1 MSYFDVMIDK
11 IKHMKSILLV
21 FTLLFATSFT
31 YLIPKKKSIY
41 VSPDLDKVMV
51 YVPSMAFSYREAD
64 TLIVDDALVF
74 TNTYSMNEFYMFP
87 YEVSNGQ
94 YLEFVHDLKV
104 KKDTTWSIAMPDTLR
119 WREKLSYNEPYVEY
133 YFRHPAYR
141 NYPVVGVTQKQCMMY
156 CEWLTK
162 VYNTNEKR
170 KYKKVKFRLPTKY
183 EWYAAAVF
191 NKSEKVKS
199 KNVKT
204 MNYYDDNL
212 FPWDGPFLRN
222 KNGGYQANFKNID
235 ESSIHRVNDSVM
247 TVYGKKAIQQR
258 YITKPSEYMGIASNL
273 NDNADVTA
281 PVDSYWPNDLGIY
294 NLAGNVEEFVAE
306 YGITK
311 GGSWQDP
318 GYYLRN
324 TVIETYQ
331 SKNEATSSRGFR
343 FVMEV
348 VEE

>member
-1 MSYFDVMIDK
+1 
-11 IKHMKSILLV
+11 MKLILLT
-21 FTLLFATSFT
+21 FTLIFATSFT
-31 YLIPKKKSIY
+31 FLSPRKETNYE
-41 VSPDLDKVMV
+41 SPDLDKTMV
-51 YVPSMAFSYREAD
+51 YVPTLSFSYREAD

-74 TNTYSMNEFYMFP
+74 TNTYSMKGFYMFP

-94 YLEFVHDLKV
+94 YLEFIHDLKS
-104 KKDTTWSIAMPDTLR
+104 KNDTTWKMIMPDTLV
-119 WREKLSYNEPYVEY
+119 WREKLAFNEPYVDY
-133 YFRHPAYR
+133 YMRHPAYT
-141 NYPVVGVTQKQCMMY
+141 NYPVVGVTQKQCIEY
-156 CEWLTK
+156 CEWLTEK
-162 VYNTNEKR
+162 YNNDIKR

-183 EWYAAAVF
+183 EWYAAAVYG
-191 NKSEKVKS
+191 KTEKKKS

-204 MNYYDDNL
+204 FNYYDDNI

-222 KNGGYQANFKNID
+222 KNGSYQANFKNMD

-258 YITKPSEYMGIASNL
+258 YIAKPSEFMGIASNL

-281 PVDSYWPNDLGIY
+281 PVDSYWPNNLGIY
-294 NLAGNVEEFVAE
+294 NMAGNVEEFVAE

-311 GGSWQDP
+311 GGSWRDP

-331 SKNEATSSRGFR
+331 AKNEATSSRGFR

-348 VEE
+348 IEE